1 MSVGHGVV
9 AKDGERNRQVRVD
22 FELWLISQGNHHCWT
37 VAAERNPDQHQQKV
51 RHPLVKQP
59 FLWEWRKRQTES
71 RDTSHCIGTGALQ
84 KAVCH

>member
-37 VAAERNPDQHQQKV
+37 VAAERNPDQHQQKDQQDMV
-51 RHPLVKQP
+51 
-59 FLWEWRKRQTES
+59 
-71 RDTSHCIGTGALQ
+71 G
-84 KAVCH
+84 